1 MKSGSMRGV
10 WGSLGMLFAG
20 AVVAAPM
27 PVHAPVGPPSASSG
41 PAAVKMP
48 AVPSAPV
55 SWRAALSRGPV
66 HFATDVVPIL
76 TRAGCNQGTCH
87 GAAAGQNGFRLSL
100 RGGDPAFDW
109 EQIIKDGRGK
119 RFDKA
124 HPEKSLVFLK
134 PTAQVSHGGGQRFP
148 PESVEAQVLLR
159 WLKEGAPA
167 PD

>member
-48 AVPSAPV
+48 AVPSVPV
-55 SWRAALSRGPV
+55 PWRAALSRGPV
-66 HFATDVVPIL
+66 HLATDVVPIL
-76 TRAGCNQGTCH
+76 TRAGCNQGACH

-109 EQIIKDGRGK
+109 EQIVKAGGPTDEGGRSGGSPLPDEGKRKRAPGDGK

-124 HPEKSLVFLK
+124 HPEKSLV
-134 PTAQVSHGGGQRFP
+134 
-148 PESVEAQVLLR
+148 
-159 WLKEGAPA
+159 
-167 PD
+167 